1 MRNTKYGSMVI
12 LFILAGLFASACSD
26 KAGGA
31 AEKNAPAYL
40 EDVEGSEFSR
50 VILTAGAAERLKIQT
65 AAVREQQ
72 VNGSQRTVIP
82 YSAVIYGLN
91 GETWAYVNL
100 DTNIFI
106 RQSIKIDF
114 IDDDTAILL
123 EGLSPGVIVATV
135 GVPELYG
142 IDTGV
147 GK

>member
-1 MRNTKYGSMVI
+1 MRSTKYCSLLV
-12 LFILAGLFASACSD
+12 LFVFAGLFAASCSN

-31 AEKNAPAYL
+31 AEKIAPAYL
-40 EDVEGSEFSR
+40 EEMEGSEFSR
-50 VILTAGAAERLKIQT
+50 VVLTDAAVERLKIQT
-65 AAVREQQ
+65 DAVREQQ

-91 GETWAYVNL
+91 GETWAYVNV
-100 DTNIFI
+100 DMNAFV

-114 IDDDTAILL
+114 IEDDTAVLL
-123 EGLSPGVIVATV
+123 EGLAPGVNVATV

-147 GK
+147 SK